1 MCSCSSRM
9 RGRRG
14 HEPNFCIRTVLVN
27 PSSSTAINMCSTI
40 PASNICA
47 LSPVNPGISAAVI
60 TPLGNLRLYVPIAS
74 LSYLVK
80 EVAFSWCIAL
90 PQDRLCS
97 PAEAFLLLIRI
108 TDTRYLTSSGR
119 LVYFEPAVHSLLC
132 SESLDWSLPPG
143 LGFSSSDLVNSSILG
158 GTYHEWPLVSGPTGL
173 TPALR
178 IGHSGQPVKS

>member
-14 HEPNFCIRTVLVN
+14 HEPNFCIRPVLVN

-40 PASNICA
+40 PAINICA

-74 LSYLVK
+74 QSYLVK

-108 TDTRYLTSSGR
+108 TDTRYLTSSGG

-132 SESLDWSLPPG
+132 SESLDW
-143 LGFSSSDLVNSSILG
+143 
-158 GTYHEWPLVSGPTGL
+158 
-173 TPALR
+173 
-178 IGHSGQPVKS
+178 